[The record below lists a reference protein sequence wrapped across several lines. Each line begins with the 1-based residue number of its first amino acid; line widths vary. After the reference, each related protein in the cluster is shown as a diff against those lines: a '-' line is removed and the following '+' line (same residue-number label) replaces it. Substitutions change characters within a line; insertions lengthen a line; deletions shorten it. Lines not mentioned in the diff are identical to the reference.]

1 VRKILFAAYCLS
13 GFSLSRTR
21 KSREILFF
29 LKWQF
34 GGFSVRRE
42 KTPDVVSMKTEN
54 TKTNIKK
61 NERKKFFTASQMW
74 KILVNLKAHL
84 KI

>member
-1 VRKILFAAYCLS
+1 M
-13 GFSLSRTR
+13 
-21 KSREILFF
+21 
-29 LKWQF
+29 
-34 GGFSVRRE
+34 RRE